1 MADTKRARRPKM
13 ADEKAKPKKK
23 QDTAQNEK
31 KEEKKKETTH
41 IPLRFIRN
49 DNEELEEDLKEI
61 FDEDKVTHR
70 QGSSE
75 PEAD

>member
-1 MADTKRARRPKM
+1 M
-13 ADEKAKPKKK
+13 ADEKAKPEKP
-23 QDTAQNEK
+23 QDVK

-41 IPLRFIRN
+41 IPLQFIRS
-49 DNEELEEDLKEI
+49 DKEEIEEDLKEMY
-61 FDEDKVTHR
+61 DEDKVTHR

>member
-1 MADTKRARRPKM
+1 MAE
-13 ADEKAKPKKK
+13 EKGKSEKK
-23 QDTAQNEK
+23 QEETQDKK

-49 DNEELEEDLKEI
+49 DNEELEEDMREI

>member
-1 MADTKRARRPKM
+1 MSE
-13 ADEKAKPKKK
+13 EKKEGA
-23 QDTAQNEK
+23 AEE
-31 KEEKKKETTH
+31 KEEKKRDPLH

-49 DNEELEEDLKEI
+49 EGEDVAEEMQEM
-61 FDEDKVTHR
+61 FDEDKVVHR

>member
-1 MADTKRARRPKM
+1 M
-13 ADEKAKPKKK
+13 ADEQAKPENKK
-23 QDTAQNEK
+23 NEK

-41 IPLRFIRN
+41 IPLQFIRN
-49 DNEELEEDLKEI
+49 EKEELEEELKEMY
-61 FDEDKVTHR
+61 DEDKVTHR

>member
-1 MADTKRARRPKM
+1 MAEEKTKS
-13 ADEKAKPKKK
+13 EKK
-23 QDTAQNEK
+23 QDETQDKK

-49 DNEELEEDLKEI
+49 NNEELEEDMKEI

>member
-1 MADTKRARRPKM
+1 M
-13 ADEKAKPKKK
+13 ENK
-23 QDTAQNEK
+23 QSQSEK
-31 KEEKKKETTH
+31 KPEEKKKETTH

-49 DNEELEEDLKEI
+49 EGEEIGEEMEEI
-61 FDEDKVTHR
+61 FNEDKVVHR

>member
-1 MADTKRARRPKM
+1 MSE
-13 ADEKAKPKKK
+13 EKAKSEKK
-23 QDTAQNEK
+23 QEETQDKK

-49 DNEELEEDLKEI
+49 DNDELEEDMKEI

>member
-1 MADTKRARRPKM
+1 MAN
-13 ADEKAKPKKK
+13 EKENPEKK
-23 QDTAQNEK
+23 QDVTQNEK

-49 DNEELEEDLKEI
+49 DNEDLEEDLKEI

>member
-1 MADTKRARRPKM
+1 MAEERPKSEKKP
-13 ADEKAKPKKK
+13 DETKDK
-23 QDTAQNEK
+23 K

-49 DNEELEEDLKEI
+49 DSEELEEDLKEI

>member
-1 MADTKRARRPKM
+1 MAE
-13 ADEKAKPKKK
+13 EKGKSEKK
-23 QDTAQNEK
+23 QDETQDKK

-49 DNEELEEDLKEI
+49 DNDELEEDMKEI

>member
-1 MADTKRARRPKM
+1 M
-13 ADEKAKPKKK
+13 ADEQGKPEKK
-23 QDTAQNEK
+23 QESK

-41 IPLRFIRN
+41 IPLQFIRS
-49 DNEELEEDLKEI
+49 DKEELEEELKEMY
-61 FDEDKVTHR
+61 DEDKVTHR

>member
-1 MADTKRARRPKM
+1 MAE
-13 ADEKAKPKKK
+13 EKGKSEKK
-23 QDTAQNEK
+23 QDETQDKK

-49 DNEELEEDLKEI
+49 DNEELEEDMKEI

>member
-1 MADTKRARRPKM
+1 M
-13 ADEKAKPKKK
+13 ADEKAKPEKKK
-23 QDTAQNEK
+23 DETQDKKKEEKK

>member
-1 MADTKRARRPKM
+1 MAE
-13 ADEKAKPKKK
+13 EKETSEKK
-23 QDTAQNEK
+23 QDKTQEKK

-49 DNEELEEDLKEI
+49 DNEEIEEDMKEM

>member
-1 MADTKRARRPKM
+1 MAE
-13 ADEKAKPKKK
+13 EKGKPEKK
-23 QDTAQNEK
+23 QDETQDKK

-49 DNEELEEDLKEI
+49 DNEELEEDMKEI

>member
-1 MADTKRARRPKM
+1 MSDEQPKS
-13 ADEKAKPKKK
+13 EKKK
-23 QDTAQNEK
+23 DKK

-75 PEAD
+75 PESD

>member
-1 MADTKRARRPKM
+1 MA
-13 ADEKAKPKKK
+13 EEKPKSEKK
-23 QDTAQNEK
+23 PETKDKK

-49 DNEELEEDLKEI
+49 DNEEMEEDLKEI

>member
-1 MADTKRARRPKM
+1 MAE
-13 ADEKAKPKKK
+13 EKGKSEKK
-23 QDTAQNEK
+23 QNETQDK
-31 KEEKKKETTH
+31 AKEEKKKETTH

-49 DNEELEEDLKEI
+49 DNDELEEDLKEI

>member
-1 MADTKRARRPKM
+1 MSE
-13 ADEKAKPKKK
+13 EKAKSEKK
-23 QDTAQNEK
+23 QDETQDKK

-49 DNEELEEDLKEI
+49 NNEELEEDMKEI

>member
-1 MADTKRARRPKM
+1 MAE
-13 ADEKAKPKKK
+13 EKAKSEKKPDETK
-23 QDTAQNEK
+23 DNK

-49 DNEELEEDLKEI
+49 DNDDLEDDLKEI

>member
-1 MADTKRARRPKM
+1 MAE
-13 ADEKAKPKKK
+13 EKGKSEKK
-23 QDTAQNEK
+23 QDETQDKK

-49 DNEELEEDLKEI
+49 NNEELEEDMKEI